1 MTSSDIVATART
13 YLGKP
18 YVWGGESESEGG
30 YDCSGFV
37 YSVLN
42 KCGMKVPRTTAQGY
56 SVLGKTV
63 TNIQSADLLYFG
75 KSTKR
80 ITHIAIAINSTQ
92 MIESIGNS
100 KNTKT
105 NKGKGVSITNISHR
119 TDLVLVKRI
128 VDFKKEV
135 LATMSLLKKGSKN
148 NDVTVFEILMSKL
161 GYYTGSIDTLYGKGC
176 VSACINF
183 QKDHNLVQDGKCG
196 NNTWKALLSEVIYV
210 MGSY

>member
-1 MTSSDIVATART
+1 MTSNEIVRVARG

-18 YVWGGESESEGG
+18 YVWGGESEAEGG

-37 YSVLN
+37 FSVLN

-56 SVLGKTV
+56 SSLGKKV
-63 TNIQSADLLYFG
+63 SNIQSADLLYFG
-75 KSTKR
+75 KSVKR

-92 MIESIGNS
+92 MIESVGNS

-119 TDLVLVKRI
+119 NDLVLVKRI
-128 VDFKKEV
+128 VDFKKEK
-135 LATMSLLKKGSKN
+135 LTTMTLLKKGAKN

-161 GYYTGSIDTLYGKGC
+161 GYYTGSIDNSYGKGC

-183 QKDHNLVQDGKCG
+183 QKDHNLIQDGECG
-196 NNTWKALLSEVIYV
+196 NNTWKALLTEVI
-210 MGSY
+210 

>member
-1 MTSSDIVATART
+1 MTSNDIVTAART

-56 SVLGKTV
+56 SALGKRV
-63 TNIQSADLLYFG
+63 TNIQSGDLLFFG

-80 ITHIAIAINSTQ
+80 ITHIAIAMNSAQ
-92 MIESIGNS
+92 MIESRGNR

-119 TDLVLVKRI
+119 RDLVLVKRI
-128 VDFKKEV
+128 VEFKKEKV
-135 LATMSLLKKGSKN
+135 TKMNLLKRGTKSS
-148 NDVTVFEILMSKL
+148 DVTVFEILMTKL
-161 GYYTGSIDTLYGKGC
+161 GYYTGSIDTTYGKGC
-176 VSACINF
+176 ATACINF
-183 QKDHNLVQDGKCG
+183 QRDHNLTQDSECG
-196 NNTWKALLSEVIYV
+196 NNTWKALLGEVI
-210 MGSY
+210 

>member
-1 MTSSDIVATART
+1 MTGSDIVATART

-18 YVWGGESESEGG
+18 YVWGGESEAEGG

-56 SVLGKTV
+56 SSLGKTV

-80 ITHIAIAINSTQ
+80 ITHIAIALNSTQ
-92 MIESIGNS
+92 MIESRGNS

-105 NKGKGVSITNISHR
+105 NKGIGVSITNISHR
-119 TDLVLVKRI
+119 NDLVLVKRI
-128 VDFKKEV
+128 VDFKKEK
-135 LATMSLLKKGSKN
+135 LSTMTLLKRGTKN
-148 NDVTVFEILMSKL
+148 HDVTVFEILMAKL
-161 GYYTGSIDTLYGKGC
+161 GYYTGSIETAYGKGC

-183 QKDHNLVQDGKCG
+183 QRAHNLIQDGECG
-196 NNTWKALLSEVIYV
+196 NNTWKALLSEVI
-210 MGSY
+210 

>member
-1 MTSSDIVATART
+1 MTSNDIVRTARA

-18 YVWGGESESEGG
+18 YVWGGESEAEGG

-56 SVLGKTV
+56 SFLGKKV
-63 TNIQSADLLYFG
+63 SNIQAGDLLYFG
-75 KSTKR
+75 KSVKR
-80 ITHIAIAINSTQ
+80 ITHMALAINSTQ
-92 MIESIGNS
+92 MIESVGNS

-105 NKGKGVSITNISHR
+105 NKGRGISITNISHR
-119 TDLVLVKRI
+119 NNLVLVKRI
-128 VDFKKEV
+128 TDFKKEK
-135 LATMSLLKKGSKN
+135 LTTMSLLKKGAKN
-148 NDVTVFEILMSKL
+148 NDVTVFEILMSKC

-183 QKDHNLVQDGKCG
+183 QKDHNLLQDGECG
-196 NNTWKALLSEVIYV
+196 NNTWKALLAEVI
-210 MGSY
+210 

>member
-1 MTSSDIVATART
+1 MTSKDIVRTARA

-18 YVWGGESESEGG
+18 YVWGGESEAEGG

-56 SVLGKTV
+56 SALGKKV
-63 TNIQSADLLYFG
+63 SNIQSADLLYFG
-75 KSTKR
+75 KSVKR

-92 MIESIGNS
+92 MIESQGNS

-119 TDLVLVKRI
+119 SDLVLVKRI
-128 VDFKKEV
+128 VDFEKEKIT
-135 LATMSLLKKGSKN
+135 AMSLLKRGTKN
-148 NDVTVFEILMSKL
+148 NDVTVFEVLMSKL
-161 GYYTGSIDTLYGKGC
+161 GYYTGSIDTAYGKGC

-183 QKDHNLVQDGKCG
+183 QRDHSLLQDGECG
-196 NNTWKALLSEVIYV
+196 KNTWKALLSEVI
-210 MGSY
+210 

>member
-1 MTSSDIVATART
+1 MTSNNIVTTART

-18 YVWGGESESEGG
+18 YVWGGESEAEGG

-56 SVLGKTV
+56 SSLGKTV
-63 TNIQSADLLYFG
+63 TKIQSADLLYFG

-80 ITHIAIAINSTQ
+80 ITHIAIALNSTQ
-92 MIESIGNS
+92 MIESRGNS

-105 NKGKGVSITNISHR
+105 NKGIGVSITNISHR
-119 TDLVLVKRI
+119 NDLVLVKRI
-128 VDFKKEV
+128 VDFKKEK
-135 LATMSLLKKGSKN
+135 LSTMTLLKRGIKN
-148 NDVTVFEILMSKL
+148 HDVTVFEILTAKL
-161 GYYTGSIDTLYGKGC
+161 GYYTGPIDITYGKGC

-183 QKDHNLVQDGKCG
+183 QRAHNLIQDGECG
-196 NNTWKALLSEVIYV
+196 NNTWKALLSEVI
-210 MGSY
+210 

>member
-1 MTSSDIVATART
+1 MTSNEIVRVARG

-18 YVWGGESESEGG
+18 YVWGGESEAEGG

-37 YSVLN
+37 FSVLN

-56 SVLGKTV
+56 SSLGKKV
-63 TNIQSADLLYFG
+63 SNIQSADLLYFG
-75 KSTKR
+75 KSVNR

-92 MIESIGNS
+92 MIESQGNS

-119 TDLVLVKRI
+119 NDLVLIKRI
-128 VDFKKEV
+128 VDFKKEE
-135 LATMSLLKKGSKN
+135 LTTMALLKRGAKN
-148 NDVTVFEILMSKL
+148 NDVTVFEILMSKR
-161 GYYTGSIDTLYGKGC
+161 GYYTGPIDGSYGKGC

-183 QKDHNLVQDGKCG
+183 QKVHNLIQDGECG
-196 NNTWKALLSEVIYV
+196 NNTWKALLGEVI
-210 MGSY
+210 

>member
-1 MTSSDIVATART
+1 MTSNDIVRVARG
-13 YLGKP
+13 YLGQP
-18 YVWGGESESEGG
+18 YVWGGESEAEGG

-56 SVLGKTV
+56 SALGKKV

-75 KSTKR
+75 KSVKR

-92 MIESIGNS
+92 MIESLGNS

-119 TDLVLVKRI
+119 SDLVLVKRI
-128 VDFKKEV
+128 VDFKKEKIT
-135 LATMSLLKKGSKN
+135 TMCLLKKGAKN

-161 GYYTGSIDTLYGKGC
+161 GYYTGSIDTSYCKGC

-183 QKDHNLVQDGKCG
+183 QKDHNLIQDGECG
-196 NNTWKALLSEVIYV
+196 NNTWKALLAEVI
-210 MGSY
+210 

>member
-1 MTSSDIVATART
+1 MTSSDIVTTART

-42 KCGMKVPRTTAQGY
+42 KCGMKVLRTTAQGY
-56 SVLGKTV
+56 SSLGKKV
-63 TNIQSADLLYFG
+63 TIIKSGDLLYFG
-75 KSTKR
+75 KSVKR
-80 ITHIAIAINSTQ
+80 ISHIAIAINSSH
-92 MIESIGNS
+92 MIESIGNR

-119 TDLVLVKRI
+119 NDLVLVKRI
-128 VDFKKEV
+128 VDFKKEK
-135 LATMSLLKKGSKN
+135 LSTMCLLKKGNRN

-161 GYYTGSIDTLYGKGC
+161 GYYTGSIDTQYGKGC

-183 QKDHNLVQDGKCG
+183 QKDHNLLEDGECG
-196 NNTWKALLSEVIYV
+196 NNTWKALLAEVV
-210 MGSY
+210 

>member
-1 MTSSDIVATART
+1 MTSSDIVTTARG

-18 YVWGGESESEGG
+18 YVWGGESEAEGG

-37 YSVLN
+37 FSVLN

-56 SVLGKTV
+56 SALGRTV
-63 TNIQSADLLYFG
+63 TDIRSADLLYFG
-75 KSTKR
+75 SSTKR
-80 ITHIAIAINSTQ
+80 ITHIAIAINGTQ

-105 NKGKGVSITNISHR
+105 NKGKGVSITNISRRH
-119 TDLVLVKRI
+119 DLVLVKRI
-128 VDFKKEV
+128 VDFKKEK
-135 LATMSLLKKGSKN
+135 LTTMYLLKKGAKN

-161 GYYTGSIDTLYGKGC
+161 GYYTGSIDTQYGRGC

-183 QKDHNLVQDGKCG
+183 QKKHNLLQDGECG
-196 NNTWKALLSEVIYV
+196 NNTWKALLSEVI
-210 MGSY
+210 

>member
-1 MTSSDIVATART
+1 MTSSDIVTIART

-56 SVLGKTV
+56 SVLGKKV

-92 MIESIGNS
+92 MIESRGNS
-100 KNTKT
+100 KNSKT

-119 TDLVLVKRI
+119 NDLVLVKRI
-128 VDFKKEV
+128 VGFKEEK
-135 LATMSLLKKGSKN
+135 LTTMSLLKRGSKN
-148 NDVTVFEILMSKL
+148 NDVTVFEILMTKL
-161 GYYTGSIDTLYGKGC
+161 GYYTGSIDVTYGKGC
-176 VSACINF
+176 VSACVNF
-183 QKDHNLVQDGKCG
+183 QKDHNLIQDGECG
-196 NNTWKALLSEVIYV
+196 NNTWKALLSEVI
-210 MGSY
+210 

>member
-1 MTSSDIVATART
+1 MTSNEIVRVARG
-13 YLGKP
+13 YLGQP
-18 YVWGGESESEGG
+18 YVWGGESEAEGG

-56 SVLGKTV
+56 SALGKKV
-63 TNIQSADLLYFG
+63 SNIQSADLLYFG
-75 KSTKR
+75 KSVKR

-92 MIESIGNS
+92 MIESQGNS

-119 TDLVLVKRI
+119 NDLVLVKRI
-128 VDFKKEV
+128 VDFKEEKIT
-135 LATMSLLKKGSKN
+135 TMCLLKKGAKN

-161 GYYTGSIDTLYGKGC
+161 GYYTGSIDTSYGKGC

-183 QKDHNLVQDGKCG
+183 QKDHNLIQDGECG
-196 NNTWKALLSEVIYV
+196 NNTWKTLLAEVI
-210 MGSY
+210 

>member
-1 MTSSDIVATART
+1 MTSSDIVTTART

-18 YVWGGESESEGG
+18 YVWGGESEAEGG

-56 SVLGKTV
+56 SALGKKV

-105 NKGKGVSITNISHR
+105 NKGKGVSITNRS
-119 TDLVLVKRI
+119 DLVLVKRI
-128 VDFKKEV
+128 VDFKKEK
-135 LATMSLLKKGSKN
+135 LTTMSLLKKGSKN

-161 GYYTGSIDTLYGKGC
+161 GYYTGSIDIIYGKGC

-183 QKDHNLVQDGKCG
+183 QKDHNLLQDGECG
-196 NNTWKALLSEVIYV
+196 NNTWKALLSEVI
-210 MGSY
+210 

>member
-1 MTSSDIVATART
+1 MTSSDIVAAART

-56 SVLGKTV
+56 SALGKKV
-63 TNIQSADLLYFG
+63 TNIQSGDLLYFG

-80 ITHIAIAINSTQ
+80 ITHIAIAINGAQ

-119 TDLVLVKRI
+119 NDLLLVKRI
-128 VDFKKEV
+128 VDFKKEK
-135 LATMSLLKKGSKN
+135 LANMSLLKKGTKN

-161 GYYTGSIDTLYGKGC
+161 GYYTGSIDIEYGKGC
-176 VSACINF
+176 VSACIKF
-183 QKDHNLVQDGKCG
+183 QKHHNLLQDGECG
-196 NNTWKALLSEVIYV
+196 NNTWKSLLSEVI
-210 MGSY
+210 

>member
-1 MTSSDIVATART
+1 MTSSDIVTTART

-63 TNIQSADLLYFG
+63 TNIQSGDLLYFG

-80 ITHIAIAINSTQ
+80 ITHIAIAINSIH

-105 NKGKGVSITNISHR
+105 NMGKGVSITNISHR
-119 TDLVLVKRI
+119 NDLVLVKRI
-128 VDFKKEV
+128 VDLKKEK
-135 LATMSLLKKGSKN
+135 LTTMSLLIKGSKN

-161 GYYTGSIDTLYGKGC
+161 GYYTGSIDIIYGKGC

-183 QKDHNLVQDGKCG
+183 QKDFNLVQDGKCG
-196 NNTWKALLSEVIYV
+196 SNTWKALLTEVI
-210 MGSY
+210 

>member
-1 MTSSDIVATART
+1 MTSNDIVTTART

-18 YVWGGESESEGG
+18 YVWGGESEAEGG

-56 SVLGKTV
+56 SSLGKTV

-80 ITHIAIAINSTQ
+80 ITHIAIALNSTQ
-92 MIESIGNS
+92 MIESRGNS

-105 NKGKGVSITNISHR
+105 NKGIGVSITNISHR
-119 TDLVLVKRI
+119 NDLVLVKRI
-128 VDFKKEV
+128 VDFKKEK
-135 LATMSLLKKGSKN
+135 LSTMALLKKGNKN
-148 NDVTVFEILMSKL
+148 HDVTVFEILMTKL
-161 GYYTGSIDTLYGKGC
+161 GYYTGSIDTAYGKRC

-183 QKDHNLVQDGKCG
+183 QRAHNLIQDGQCG
-196 NNTWKALLSEVIYV
+196 NNTWKALLSEVI
-210 MGSY
+210 

>member
-1 MTSSDIVATART
+1 MTSNDVVRTARG

-18 YVWGGESESEGG
+18 YVWGGESEAEGG

-37 YSVLN
+37 FSVLN

-56 SVLGKTV
+56 SALGKKV
-63 TNIQSADLLYFG
+63 SNIQSADLLYFG
-75 KSTKR
+75 KSVKR

-92 MIESIGNS
+92 MIESQGNS

-119 TDLVLVKRI
+119 SDLVLVKRI
-128 VDFKKEV
+128 VDFEKEKIT
-135 LATMSLLKKGSKN
+135 TMSLLKRGTKN
-148 NDVTVFEILMSKL
+148 NDVTVFEVLMSKL
-161 GYYTGSIDTLYGKGC
+161 GYYTGSIDTAYGKGC

-183 QKDHNLVQDGKCG
+183 QRDHNLLQDGECG
-196 NNTWKALLSEVIYV
+196 NNTWKTLLSEVI
-210 MGSY
+210 

>member
-1 MTSSDIVATART
+1 MTSNDIVRTARA

-18 YVWGGESESEGG
+18 YVWGGESEAEGG

-56 SVLGKTV
+56 SVLGKKV
-63 TNIQSADLLYFG
+63 SNIQAGDLLYFG
-75 KSTKR
+75 KSVKR
-80 ITHIAIAINSTQ
+80 ITHMALAINSTQ
-92 MIESIGNS
+92 MIESVGNS

-105 NKGKGVSITNISHR
+105 NKGRGISITNISHR
-119 TDLVLVKRI
+119 NNLVLVKRI
-128 VDFKKEV
+128 TDFKKEK
-135 LATMSLLKKGSKN
+135 LTTMSLLKKGAKN
-148 NDVTVFEILMSKL
+148 NDVTVFEILMSKC

-183 QKDHNLVQDGKCG
+183 QKDHNLLQDGECG
-196 NNTWKALLSEVIYV
+196 NNTWKALLAEVI
-210 MGSY
+210 

>member
-1 MTSSDIVATART
+1 MTSNDIVTTART

-18 YVWGGESESEGG
+18 YVWGGESEAEGG

-56 SVLGKTV
+56 SSLGKTV
-63 TNIQSADLLYFG
+63 TKIQSADLLYFG

-80 ITHIAIAINSTQ
+80 ITHIAIALNSTQ
-92 MIESIGNS
+92 MIESRGNS

-105 NKGKGVSITNISHR
+105 NKGIGVSITNISHR
-119 TDLVLVKRI
+119 NDLVLVKRI
-128 VDFKKEV
+128 VDFKKEK
-135 LATMSLLKKGSKN
+135 LSTMTLLKRGTKN
-148 NDVTVFEILMSKL
+148 HDVTVFEILAAKL
-161 GYYTGSIDTLYGKGC
+161 GYYTGSIDTTYGKGC

-183 QKDHNLVQDGKCG
+183 QRAHNLIQDGECG
-196 NNTWKALLSEVIYV
+196 NNTWKALLSEVI
-210 MGSY
+210 

>member
-1 MTSSDIVATART
+1 MTSNDIVRVARG
-13 YLGKP
+13 YLGQP
-18 YVWGGESESEGG
+18 YVWGGESEAEGG

-56 SVLGKTV
+56 SALGKKV
-63 TNIQSADLLYFG
+63 SNIQSADLLYFG
-75 KSTKR
+75 KSVKR

-92 MIESIGNS
+92 MIESQGNS

-119 TDLVLVKRI
+119 NDLVLVKRI
-128 VDFKKEV
+128 VDFKEEKIT
-135 LATMSLLKKGSKN
+135 TMCLLKKGSKN

-183 QKDHNLVQDGKCG
+183 QKDHNLVQDGECG
-196 NNTWKALLSEVIYV
+196 NNTWKALLTEVI
-210 MGSY
+210 

>member
-1 MTSSDIVATART
+1 MTSSDIVTTART

-63 TNIQSADLLYFG
+63 TNIQSGDLLYFG

-92 MIESIGNS
+92 MIESQGNS

-119 TDLVLVKRI
+119 SDLVLVKRI
-128 VDFKKEV
+128 VDLKRGK
-135 LATMSLLKKGSKN
+135 LTTMCLLKKGAKN
-148 NDVTVFEILMSKL
+148 NDVTVFEILMAKL
-161 GYYTGSIDTLYGKGC
+161 GYYTGSIDVSYGKGC

-183 QKDHNLVQDGKCG
+183 QKDHNLIQDGECG
-196 NNTWKALLSEVIYV
+196 NNTWKALLAEVI
-210 MGSY
+210 

>member
-1 MTSSDIVATART
+1 MTSNDIVTTART

-18 YVWGGESESEGG
+18 YVWGGESEAEGG

-56 SVLGKTV
+56 SSLGKTV

-80 ITHIAIAINSTQ
+80 ITHIAIALNSTQ
-92 MIESIGNS
+92 MIESRGNS

-105 NKGKGVSITNISHR
+105 NKGIGVSITNISHR
-119 TDLVLVKRI
+119 NDLVLVKRI
-128 VDFKKEV
+128 VDFKKEKV
-135 LATMSLLKKGSKN
+135 STMALLKRGTKN
-148 NDVTVFEILMSKL
+148 HDVTVFEILMTKL
-161 GYYTGSIDTLYGKGC
+161 GYYTGSIDTTYGKGC

-183 QKDHNLVQDGKCG
+183 QRAHNLTQDGQCG
-196 NNTWKALLSEVIYV
+196 NNTWKALLSEVI
-210 MGSY
+210 

>member
-1 MTSSDIVATART
+1 MTSSDIVTTART

-18 YVWGGESESEGG
+18 YVWGGESEAEGG

-37 YSVLN
+37 FSVLN

-56 SVLGKTV
+56 SALGKKV

-75 KSTKR
+75 KSTNR
-80 ITHIAIAINSTQ
+80 ITHIAIAINGTQ
-92 MIESIGNS
+92 MIESIGSS

-119 TDLVLVKRI
+119 NDLVLVKRI
-128 VDFKKEV
+128 VDFKKEK
-135 LATMSLLKKGSKN
+135 LANMSLLKKGAKN
-148 NDVTVFEILMSKL
+148 TDVTVFEILMSKL
-161 GYYTGSIDTLYGKGC
+161 GYYTGPTDIIYGKGC

-183 QKDHNLVQDGKCG
+183 QKDHNLLHDGECG
-196 NNTWKALLSEVIYV
+196 NNTWKALLSEVI
-210 MGSY
+210 

>member
-1 MTSSDIVATART
+1 MTCNDIVTTARA

-18 YVWGGESESEGG
+18 YVWGGESDAEGG

-56 SVLGKTV
+56 STLGKAV
-63 TNIQSADLLYFG
+63 ANIQSGDLLFFG
-75 KSTKR
+75 RSTKR
-80 ITHIAIAINSTQ
+80 ITHIAIAMNSTQ
-92 MIESIGNS
+92 MIESKGNS

-105 NKGKGVSITNISHR
+105 NKGRGVSISNISHR
-119 TDLVLVKRI
+119 NDLVLVKRI
-128 VDFKKEV
+128 VDFKKEK
-135 LATMSLLKKGSKN
+135 LTTMSLLKKGVKN

-161 GYYTGSIDTLYGKGC
+161 GYYTGSIDIQYGKGC

-183 QKDHNLVQDGKCG
+183 QKDHNLLQDGECG
-196 NNTWKALLSEVIYV
+196 NNTWKALLAKVI
-210 MGSY
+210 